1 MNVYANG
8 GWRAPSACRIYA
20 GGAWRT
26 VTRVQVYKGGA
37 WRTGATFADPL
48 TASLTATPTD
58 VLVSSNTIGYGSSIL
73 TATPSGGVAPYTYSH
88 AITDHLGSVSPSLST
103 PTMATTYLNG
113 GAYYTTTDEVAVTV
127 TITDAI
133 GQTATAS
140 VGVQF
145 TNIFGT

>member
-1 MNVYANG
+1 MNIYANG
-8 GWRAPSACRIYA
+8 GWRTPSAAEIYA
-20 GGAWRT
+20 AGGWRVITRAQCYSGGSWRT
-26 VTRVQVYKGGA
+26 V
-37 WRTGATFADPL
+37 ATFASSL
-48 TASLTATPTD
+48 TASLIATPTD